1 MKTDDK
7 RFTLPLFTP
16 TEAAIHLGVKPST
29 LFRWV
34 RGEDDVPPLLT
45 TGDRTSPRAAS
56 VPFIGLAEGH
66 VLAAFRKARI
76 PLQRIRP
83 ALRALEQEQGVE
95 YALASRRLFTDGA
108 EILWEVSEPGS
119 DVRELMSV
127 PTAGDERGWHVPRD
141 RWGDANVV
149 VDPSHAFG
157 QPIFEESGS
166 RVEDVVG
173 LFMAGESI
181 RTVAREYGVT
191 PAQVEAAVRVAG
203 GGAAAA

>member
-1 MKTDDK
+1 MKTNDK

-83 ALRALEQEQGVE
+83 ALRALEQEQGVA

-119 DVRELMSV
+119 DVRELMV
-127 PTAGDERGWHVPRD
+127 VRNRQHVFTGVVEQYLKCITWGRD
-141 RWGDANVV
+141 NYPARLRFPAYGDANVV

-157 QPIFEESGS
+157 QPIFEE
-166 RVEDVVG
+166 
-173 LFMAGESI
+173 
-181 RTVAREYGVT
+181 
-191 PAQVEAAVRVAG
+191 
-203 GGAAAA
+203 